1 MHLAALHTPSQ
12 IQLNKDGNLKH
23 FLTIEGLS
31 KATLTKILDTAQS
44 FFNDQNQLIT
54 NNLLEGRTVM
64 NLFFENSTRT
74 RTTFEAAAKRLSANV
89 LNIDIARS
97 STSKGET
104 LRDTLWNLEAMAA
117 DIFVVR
123 HSSSGAA
130 HFIAQTVCP
139 HVAIINAGDGRHAHP
154 TQAMLDMLTIRRETK
169 KPFEELSVAIIGDI
183 KHSRVARSDVAALQT
198 LGCQDIRVIAPNTLL
213 PHGFEEYGAGVR
225 LFNKMDE
232 GVKDCDVIITLRI
245 QNERIDSPAL
255 SSQSEFYKMFGLNK
269 ERLALAKPD
278 CIVMHPGPM
287 NRGVEIDSSI
297 ADGPQSVILNQVTNG
312 IAVRM
317 AVLALSMQGQ
327 LQEQGL
333 LEAFLDSVVRL
344 NSDCTKVRSYL
355 SVLGLGM
362 GFASIPAYR
371 LRRAF
376 PVARSSSLL
385 CHSILKQLHA
395 VQEFLPVVHRLCLL
409 PRLRSRLT
417 LGRRALPRIP

>member
-12 IQLNKDGNLKH
+12 IQLNKDGHLKH

-31 KATLTKILDTAQS
+31 KETLTQILDTAQS
-44 FFNDQNQLIT
+44 FFNEQNQLIT

-130 HFIAQTVCP
+130 HFIAKTVCP
-139 HVAIINAGDGRHAHP
+139 KVAIINAGDGRHAHP
-154 TQAMLDMLTIRRETK
+154 TQAMLDMLTIRRETQR
-169 KPFEELSVAIIGDI
+169 PYAELSVAIIGDI

-198 LGCQDIRVIAPNTLL
+198 LGCKDIRVIAPNTLL
-213 PHGFEEYGAGVR
+213 PYGFEEYGAGVR
-225 LFNKMDE
+225 LFNNMEE
-232 GVKDCDVIITLRI
+232 GIQDCDVIITLRI

-255 SSQSEFYKMFGLNK
+255 ASQAEFYKMYGLNK
-269 ERLALAKPD
+269 ERLAFAKPN

-317 AVLALSMQGQ
+317 AVLTLAMQGQ

-333 LEAFLDSVVRL
+333 IDA
-344 NSDCTKVRSYL
+344 
-355 SVLGLGM
+355 
-362 GFASIPAYR
+362 I
-371 LRRAF
+371 
-376 PVARSSSLL
+376 
-385 CHSILKQLHA
+385 A
-395 VQEFLPVVHRLCLL
+395 V
-409 PRLRSRLT
+409 
-417 LGRRALPRIP
+417 

>member
-12 IQLNKDGNLKH
+12 IQLNREGNLKH

-31 KATLTKILDTAQS
+31 KKTLTKILDTANS

-54 NNLLEGRTVM
+54 TPLLEGRTVM

-130 HFIAQTVCP
+130 HFIAQTVSP
-139 HVAIINAGDGRHAHP
+139 DVAIINAGDGRHAHP
-154 TQAMLDMLTIRRETK
+154 TQAMLDMLTIRRETNK
-169 KPFEELSVAIIGDI
+169 KFEDMSVAIIGDI

-198 LGCQDIRVIAPNTLL
+198 LGCTDIRVIAPNTLL
-213 PHGFEEYGAGVR
+213 PYGFEEYGDGVR
-225 LFNKMDE
+225 LFNKMDD

-255 SSQSEFYKMFGLNK
+255 SSQAEFYKLFGLNT
-269 ERLALAKPD
+269 ERLVLAKPD

-287 NRGVEIDSSI
+287 NRGVEIDSNI

-317 AVLALSMQGQ
+317 AVLALAMQGQ
-327 LQEQGL
+327 LEEKGL
-333 LEAFLDSVVRL
+333 IEAL
-344 NSDCTKVRSYL
+344 
-355 SVLGLGM
+355 
-362 GFASIPAYR
+362 
-371 LRRAF
+371 
-376 PVARSSSLL
+376 
-385 CHSILKQLHA
+385 A
-395 VQEFLPVVHRLCLL
+395 V
-409 PRLRSRLT
+409 
-417 LGRRALPRIP
+417 

>member
-12 IQLNKDGNLKH
+12 IQLNQYGHLKH

-31 KATLTKILDTAQS
+31 QQTLIKILDTASS

-54 NNLLEGRTVM
+54 SPLLEGRTVM

-104 LRDTLWNLEAMAA
+104 LRDTLLNLEAMAA
-117 DIFVVR
+117 DLFVVR

-130 HFIAQTVCP
+130 HFIAKDVCP
-139 HVAIINAGDGRHAHP
+139 NIGIINAGDGRHDHP
-154 TQAMLDMLTIRRETK
+154 PQDMLDMLTIRRETAR
-169 KPFEELSVAIIGDI
+169 PFEELSVAIIGDI

-198 LGCQDIRVIAPNTLL
+198 LGCKDIRVIAPNTLL
-213 PHGFEEYGAGVR
+213 PFGFKEFGPEVR
-225 LFNKMDE
+225 LFNNMDE
-232 GVKDCDVIITLRI
+232 GVKDYDVIIALRI

-255 SSQSEFYKMFGLNK
+255 SSQSEFYKMYGLN
-269 ERLALAKPD
+269 EDRLALAKPD

-297 ADGPQSVILNQVTNG
+297 ADGPQSVILRQVTNG

-317 AVLALSMQGQ
+317 AVLALKMQGQ
-327 LQEQGL
+327 LEEKGVI
-333 LEAFLDSVVRL
+333 EAL
-344 NSDCTKVRSYL
+344 
-355 SVLGLGM
+355 
-362 GFASIPAYR
+362 AI
-371 LRRAF
+371 
-376 PVARSSSLL
+376 
-385 CHSILKQLHA
+385 
-395 VQEFLPVVHRLCLL
+395 
-409 PRLRSRLT
+409 
-417 LGRRALPRIP
+417 

>member
-12 IQLNKDGNLKH
+12 IQLNQQGQLKH

-31 KATLTKILDTAQS
+31 EQTLTQILDTANS
-44 FFNDQNQLIT
+44 FFNEQNQLIT
-54 NNLLEGRTVM
+54 TPLLEGRTVM

-74 RTTFEAAAKRLSANV
+74 RTTFEAAAKRLSGNV

-130 HFIAQTVCP
+130 HFIAQNVCP
-139 HVAIINAGDGRHAHP
+139 NVAIINAGDGRHAHP

-169 KPFEELSVAIIGDI
+169 KPFDQLSVAIIGDI

-198 LGCQDIRVIAPNTLL
+198 LGCKDIRVIAPNTLL
-213 PHGFEEYGAGVR
+213 PYGFEEYGEGVR
-225 LFNKMDE
+225 LFNKME
-232 GVKDCDVIITLRI
+232 QGIKDCDVIITLRI

-255 SSQSEFYKMFGLNK
+255 ASQAEFYKMYGLNPQ
-269 ERLALAKPD
+269 RLALAKD
-278 CIVMHPGPM
+278 SCIVMHPGPM

-297 ADGPQSVILNQVTNG
+297 ADGPQAVILNQVTNG

-327 LQEQGL
+327 LQQQ
-333 LEAFLDSVVRL
+333 VI
-344 NSDCTKVRSYL
+344 NS
-355 SVLGLGM
+355 
-362 GFASIPAYR
+362 
-371 LRRAF
+371 
-376 PVARSSSLL
+376 
-385 CHSILKQLHA
+385 A
-395 VQEFLPVVHRLCLL
+395 VQ
-409 PRLRSRLT
+409 
-417 LGRRALPRIP
+417 A

>member
-12 IQLNKDGNLKH
+12 IQLNQNGNLKH
-23 FLTIEGLS
+23 FLTIEGLY
-31 KATLTKILDTAQS
+31 KDTLTKILDTAQS
-44 FFNDQNQLIT
+44 FFKDQNQLFT

-130 HFIAQTVCP
+130 HFIAKDVCP
-139 HVAIINAGDGRHAHP
+139 NIAIINAGDGRHAHP

-169 KPFEELSVAIIGDI
+169 KKFEDISIAIIGDI

-198 LGCQDIRVIAPNTLL
+198 LGCKDIRVIAPNTLL
-213 PHGFEEYGAGVR
+213 PYGFDEYGEGVR
-225 LFNKMDE
+225 LFNKMED
-232 GVKDCDVIITLRI
+232 GIKDCDVIITLRI

-255 SSQSEFYKMFGLNK
+255 ASQSEFYKMYGLNK
-269 ERLALAKPD
+269 ERLALAKSD

-297 ADGPQSVILNQVTNG
+297 ADGSQSVILNQVTNG

-327 LQEQGL
+327 LQEKGL
-333 LEAFLDSVVRL
+333 LEA
-344 NSDCTKVRSYL
+344 
-355 SVLGLGM
+355 
-362 GFASIPAYR
+362 I
-371 LRRAF
+371 
-376 PVARSSSLL
+376 
-385 CHSILKQLHA
+385 A
-395 VQEFLPVVHRLCLL
+395 V
-409 PRLRSRLT
+409 
-417 LGRRALPRIP
+417 

>member
-1 MHLAALHTPSQ
+1 MHLAALHSPSQ
-12 IQLNKDGNLKH
+12 IQLNQDGHLKH

-31 KATLTKILDTAQS
+31 KETLTKILDTANS

-54 NNLLEGRTVM
+54 TPLLEGRTVM

-139 HVAIINAGDGRHAHP
+139 NVAIINAGDGRHAHP

-169 KPFEELSVAIIGDI
+169 KNFEDISIAIIGDI

-198 LGCQDIRVIAPNTLL
+198 LGCKDIRVVAPNTLL
-213 PHGFEEYGAGVR
+213 PYGFEEYGEGVR
-225 LFNKMDE
+225 LFNDME
-232 GVKDCDVIITLRI
+232 AGIKDCDVIITLRI

-255 SSQSEFYKMFGLNK
+255 ASQAEFYKMYGLNK
-269 ERLALAKPD
+269 ERLAMAKLD

-297 ADGPQSVILNQVTNG
+297 ADGPQNVILRQVTNG

-317 AVLALSMQGQ
+317 AVLALAMQGQ
-327 LQEQGL
+327 LQEKGL
-333 LEAFLDSVVRL
+333 IEA
-344 NSDCTKVRSYL
+344 
-355 SVLGLGM
+355 
-362 GFASIPAYR
+362 I
-371 LRRAF
+371 
-376 PVARSSSLL
+376 
-385 CHSILKQLHA
+385 A
-395 VQEFLPVVHRLCLL
+395 V
-409 PRLRSRLT
+409 
-417 LGRRALPRIP
+417 

>member
-12 IQLNKDGNLKH
+12 IQLNQQGHLKH

-31 KATLTKILDTAQS
+31 KQTLTKILDTANS

-54 NNLLEGRTVM
+54 NSLLEGRTVM

-89 LNIDIARS
+89 INIDIARS

-139 HVAIINAGDGRHAHP
+139 DVAIINAGDGRHAHP

-169 KPFEELSVAIIGDI
+169 KPFEALSVAIIGDI

-198 LGCQDIRVIAPNTLL
+198 LGCTDIRVIAPNTLL
-213 PHGFEEYGAGVR
+213 PYGFEEYGAGVR
-225 LFNKMDE
+225 LFNNME
-232 GVKDCDVIITLRI
+232 QGIQDCDVIMTLRI

-255 SSQSEFYKMFGLNK
+255 SSQAEFYKLYGLNQQ
-269 ERLALAKPD
+269 RLALAKPD

-297 ADGPQSVILNQVTNG
+297 ADGDRAVILQQVTNG

-333 LEAFLDSVVRL
+333 IEAV
-344 NSDCTKVRSYL
+344 
-355 SVLGLGM
+355 
-362 GFASIPAYR
+362 SI
-371 LRRAF
+371 
-376 PVARSSSLL
+376 
-385 CHSILKQLHA
+385 
-395 VQEFLPVVHRLCLL
+395 
-409 PRLRSRLT
+409 
-417 LGRRALPRIP
+417 

>member
-1 MHLAALHTPSQ
+1 MHLAALHSPSQ
-12 IQLNKDGNLKH
+12 IQLNQQGNLKH

-31 KATLTKILDTAQS
+31 KETLTKILDTAQS

-54 NNLLEGRTVM
+54 TPLLEGRTVM

-130 HFIAQTVCP
+130 HFIAKDVCP
-139 HVAIINAGDGRHAHP
+139 NIAIINAGDGRHAHP
-154 TQAMLDMLTIRRETK
+154 TQAMLDMLTIRRETN
-169 KPFEELSVAIIGDI
+169 KPFEDLKVAIIGDI
-183 KHSRVARSDVAALQT
+183 KHSRVARSDIAALQT
-198 LGCQDIRVIAPNTLL
+198 LGCRDIRVIAPNTLL
-213 PHGFEEYGAGVR
+213 PVGFDEYGDHVR
-225 LFNKMDE
+225 LFNKMDD
-232 GVKDCDVIITLRI
+232 GVKDCDVIIALRI

-255 SSQSEFYKMFGLNK
+255 SSQAEFYRMYGLNQ
-269 ERLALAKPD
+269 ECLALAQPD

-287 NRGVEIDSSI
+287 NRGVEIDSAI

-317 AVLALSMQGQ
+317 AVLALAMQGQ
-327 LQEQGL
+327 AQAQGL
-333 LEAFLDSVVRL
+333 IEAIA
-344 NSDCTKVRSYL
+344 N
-355 SVLGLGM
+355 
-362 GFASIPAYR
+362 
-371 LRRAF
+371 
-376 PVARSSSLL
+376 
-385 CHSILKQLHA
+385 
-395 VQEFLPVVHRLCLL
+395 
-409 PRLRSRLT
+409 
-417 LGRRALPRIP
+417 